1 MKKNIKKEILKSI
14 KATKVGENP
23 KTNSIENPHDI
34 VKIRKSLQLSQ
45 QGFSTLLGISQ
56 RTLQHWEQGRR
67 NPTTS
72 TRILLRIAQQHP
84 EIFLKYC

>member
-1 MKKNIKKEILKSI
+1 MKKNIKKEILKCVQ
-14 KATKVGENP
+14 TNKVDESP
-23 KTNSIENPHDI
+23 KTNPIESPHDI
-34 VKIRKSLQLSQ
+34 VKIRKSLKLSQ

-72 TRILLRIAQQHP
+72 TRVLLRIAQQHP

>member
-1 MKKNIKKEILKSI
+1 MKKNIKKEILKRLQ
-14 KATKVGENP
+14 ATKVGESP
-23 KTNSIENPHDI
+23 KTNPIENPHDI
-34 VKIRKSLQLSQ
+34 VQIRKSLQLSQ

-56 RTLQHWEQGRR
+56 RTLQHWEQGSR
-67 NPTTS
+67 NPTTP